1 MFLTFITFLPII
13 GAFFLAFFPKE
24 NEGAIKQ
31 TALAVAAA
39 DFLLSLF
46 LWANFDNSTHKMQF
60 ELNISW
66 IESWGINYHIG
77 LDGISLLLYVMTTFL
92 TLICIIASWDVKKH
106 IREYMMAML
115 ALSTG
120 MLGVFISLDLFIF
133 YVFWEFQLVPMYIIV
148 GVWGGPRRIYAAVK
162 FFIYTAV
169 GSLLMLVAIIWIYF
183 HVKETTGVA
192 TADIL
197 TDGRLILGVA
207 RGAFPWEMKRLG
219 TPIEHSKEKFT
230 ESLEVLQKLLSEE
243 EVSFSG
249 KYYNFEALTIMP
261 RPITQPI
268 PIMIAAMDPKSIKNA
283 ALRGFHVQST
293 VLSGTREL
301 LMERVNAFRDGC
313 EELGEKGKLLK
324 LSMQRMMFVAKDEK
338 DAEIKNKLA
347 YEYYKRFDNMFTG
360 PGKVKNGNIIPL
372 PRKQSFEEMKDNL
385 LICPINELI
394 DKLSIYAESGVDEFI
409 ISSSFGQEQ
418 NETIES
424 MHKISEEIIP
434 YFKNS
439 KNQVA

>member
-1 MFLTFITFLPII
+1 MMPSPLQMAVKIASLT
-13 GAFFLAFFPKE
+13 K
-24 NEGAIKQ
+24 
-31 TALAVAAA
+31 
-39 DFLLSLF
+39 
-46 LWANFDNSTHKMQF
+46 
-60 ELNISW
+60 NIS
-66 IESWGINYHIG
+66 
-77 LDGISLLLYVMTTFL
+77 ISTSVAVLPLHDMRT
-92 TLICIIASWDVKKH
+92 
-106 IREYMMAML
+106 
-115 ALSTG
+115 
-120 MLGVFISLDLFIF
+120 
-133 YVFWEFQLVPMYIIV
+133 
-148 GVWGGPRRIYAAVK
+148 YA
-162 FFIYTAV
+162 
-169 GSLLMLVAIIWIYF
+169 G
-183 HVKETTGVA
+183 EVA

-230 ESLEVLQKLLSEE
+230 ESLEVLQKLLSKE
-243 EVSFSG
+243 EVSFRG

-261 RPITQPI
+261 RPISQPI
-268 PIMIAAMDPKSIKNA
+268 PIMIAAMDPNSIKNA

-293 VLSGTREL
+293 VLSGTKEL
-301 LMERVNAFRDGC
+301 LMERVNAFREGC

-394 DKLSIYAESGVDEFI
+394 DKLSIYAEAGVDEFI

>member
-1 MFLTFITFLPII
+1 MDFNHFLTSYMPNPNVGSKVHFKNMIEQSI
-13 GAFFLAFFPKE
+13 LAEKLGYKKVSIPE
-24 NEGAIKQ
+24 HHLINLLMMPSPLQ
-31 TALAVAAA
+31 MAVKIA
-39 DFLLSLF
+39 SL
-46 LWANFDNSTHKMQF
+46 TK
-60 ELNISW
+60 NIS
-66 IESWGINYHIG
+66 
-77 LDGISLLLYVMTTFL
+77 ISTSVAVLPLHDMRT
-92 TLICIIASWDVKKH
+92 
-106 IREYMMAML
+106 
-115 ALSTG
+115 
-120 MLGVFISLDLFIF
+120 
-133 YVFWEFQLVPMYIIV
+133 
-148 GVWGGPRRIYAAVK
+148 YA
-162 FFIYTAV
+162 
-169 GSLLMLVAIIWIYF
+169 G
-183 HVKETTGVA
+183 EVA

-261 RPITQPI
+261 RPITKPI
-268 PIMIAAMDPKSIKNA
+268 PIMIAAMDPNSIKNA

-293 VLSGTREL
+293 VLSGTKEL
-301 LMERVNAFRDGC
+301 LMERVNAFREGC

-338 DAEIKNKLA
+338 DAEKKNKLA

-372 PRKQSFEEMKDNL
+372 PRKQSFDEMRDNL

-394 DKLSIYAESGVDEFI
+394 DKLSIYAEAGVDEFI

>member
-1 MFLTFITFLPII
+1 MDFNHFLTSYMPNPNVGSKVHFQNMIEQSI
-13 GAFFLAFFPKE
+13 LAEKLGYKKVSIPE
-24 NEGAIKQ
+24 HHLINLLMMPSPLQ
-31 TALAVAAA
+31 MAVKIA
-39 DFLLSLF
+39 SL
-46 LWANFDNSTHKMQF
+46 TK
-60 ELNISW
+60 NIS
-66 IESWGINYHIG
+66 
-77 LDGISLLLYVMTTFL
+77 ISTSVAVLPLHDMRT
-92 TLICIIASWDVKKH
+92 
-106 IREYMMAML
+106 
-115 ALSTG
+115 
-120 MLGVFISLDLFIF
+120 
-133 YVFWEFQLVPMYIIV
+133 
-148 GVWGGPRRIYAAVK
+148 YA
-162 FFIYTAV
+162 
-169 GSLLMLVAIIWIYF
+169 G
-183 HVKETTGVA
+183 EVA

-268 PIMIAAMDPKSIKNA
+268 PIMIAAMDPNSIKNA

-293 VLSGTREL
+293 VLSGTKEL

-313 EELGEKGKLLK
+313 EKLGEKGKLLK

-338 DAEIKNKLA
+338 DAEKKNKLA

-394 DKLSIYAESGVDEFI
+394 DKLSIYAEAGVDEFI

>member
-1 MFLTFITFLPII
+1 MDFNHFLTSYMPNPNVGSKVHFKNMIEQSI
-13 GAFFLAFFPKE
+13 LAEKLGYKKVSIPE
-24 NEGAIKQ
+24 HHLINLLMMPSPLQ
-31 TALAVAAA
+31 MAVKIA
-39 DFLLSLF
+39 SL
-46 LWANFDNSTHKMQF
+46 TK
-60 ELNISW
+60 NIS
-66 IESWGINYHIG
+66 
-77 LDGISLLLYVMTTFL
+77 ISTSVAVLPLHDMRT
-92 TLICIIASWDVKKH
+92 
-106 IREYMMAML
+106 
-115 ALSTG
+115 
-120 MLGVFISLDLFIF
+120 
-133 YVFWEFQLVPMYIIV
+133 
-148 GVWGGPRRIYAAVK
+148 YA
-162 FFIYTAV
+162 
-169 GSLLMLVAIIWIYF
+169 G
-183 HVKETTGVA
+183 EVA

-219 TPIEHSKEKFT
+219 TPIEYSKEKFT

-268 PIMIAAMDPKSIKNA
+268 PIMIAAMDPNSIKNA

-293 VLSGTREL
+293 VLSGTKEL

-338 DAEIKNKLA
+338 DAEKKNKLA

-372 PRKQSFEEMKDNL
+372 PRKQSFDEMKDNL

-394 DKLSIYAESGVDEFI
+394 DKLSIYAEAGVDEFI

>member
-1 MFLTFITFLPII
+1 MDFNHFLTSYMPNPNVGSKVHFQNMIEQSI
-13 GAFFLAFFPKE
+13 LAEKLGYKKVSIPE
-24 NEGAIKQ
+24 HHLINLLMMPSPLQ
-31 TALAVAAA
+31 MAVKIA
-39 DFLLSLF
+39 SL
-46 LWANFDNSTHKMQF
+46 TK
-60 ELNISW
+60 NIS
-66 IESWGINYHIG
+66 
-77 LDGISLLLYVMTTFL
+77 ISTSVAVLPLHDMRT
-92 TLICIIASWDVKKH
+92 
-106 IREYMMAML
+106 
-115 ALSTG
+115 
-120 MLGVFISLDLFIF
+120 
-133 YVFWEFQLVPMYIIV
+133 
-148 GVWGGPRRIYAAVK
+148 YA
-162 FFIYTAV
+162 
-169 GSLLMLVAIIWIYF
+169 G
-183 HVKETTGVA
+183 EVA

-219 TPIEHSKEKFT
+219 TPIEYSKEKFT

-261 RPITQPI
+261 RPITKPI
-268 PIMIAAMDPKSIKNA
+268 PIMIAAMDPNSIKNA

-293 VLSGTREL
+293 VLSGTKEL
-301 LMERVNAFRDGC
+301 LMERVNAFREGC
-313 EELGEKGKLLK
+313 EELGEQGKLLK

-338 DAEIKNKLA
+338 DAEKKNKLA

-394 DKLSIYAESGVDEFI
+394 DKLSIYAEAGVDEFI

-418 NETIES
+418 NETVES

>member
-1 MFLTFITFLPII
+1 MDFNHFLTSYMPNPNVGSKVHFQNMIEQSI
-13 GAFFLAFFPKE
+13 LAEKLGYKKVSIPE
-24 NEGAIKQ
+24 HHLINLLMMPSPLQ
-31 TALAVAAA
+31 MAVKIA
-39 DFLLSLF
+39 SL
-46 LWANFDNSTHKMQF
+46 TK
-60 ELNISW
+60 NIS
-66 IESWGINYHIG
+66 
-77 LDGISLLLYVMTTFL
+77 ISTSVAVLPLHDMRT
-92 TLICIIASWDVKKH
+92 
-106 IREYMMAML
+106 
-115 ALSTG
+115 
-120 MLGVFISLDLFIF
+120 
-133 YVFWEFQLVPMYIIV
+133 
-148 GVWGGPRRIYAAVK
+148 YA
-162 FFIYTAV
+162 
-169 GSLLMLVAIIWIYF
+169 G
-183 HVKETTGVA
+183 EVA

-219 TPIEHSKEKFT
+219 TPIENSKEKFT

-268 PIMIAAMDPKSIKNA
+268 PIMIAAMDPNSIKNA

-293 VLSGTREL
+293 VLSGTKEL
-301 LMERVNAFRDGC
+301 LMERVNAFREGC

-338 DAEIKNKLA
+338 DAEKKNKLA

-394 DKLSIYAESGVDEFI
+394 DKLSVYAEAGVDEFI